1 MLNVE
6 CANSYDGLRISRE
19 MFTGYLKKDEDYYCK
34 LCKPLQTAAGSAKN
48 PSTVDIHNR
57 CPPVVHRV
65 ATKIKSASTDAK
77 KKLHILSTSYKFIK
91 SLQNFHENQRSTKT
105 STTASKCPHF
115 GWQPWLCVSSVRL
128 SIFLQGFEHFS
139 KGLL

>member
-77 KKLHILSTSYKFIK
+77 KKLHILSTSSKFK
-91 SLQNFHENQRSTKT
+91 ESTKNKEK
-105 STTASKCPHF
+105 STK
-115 GWQPWLCVSSVRL
+115 
-128 SIFLQGFEHFS
+128 IFEKFTFLFS
-139 KGLL
+139 FAFIYKRDVPIE